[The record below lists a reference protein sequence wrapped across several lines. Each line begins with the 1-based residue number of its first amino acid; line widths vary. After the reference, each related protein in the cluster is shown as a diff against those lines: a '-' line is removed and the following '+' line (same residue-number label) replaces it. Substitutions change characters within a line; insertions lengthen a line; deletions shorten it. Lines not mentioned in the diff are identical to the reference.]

1 MKKSINHNTRQLSV
15 AAFRAFGTDSERAA
29 EQAAEEAE
37 NALQADYKSLYN
49 SLVSGL
55 VDYFYHESEPSKIGR
70 SLVEVW
76 TRSSRK
82 DVTVQRTTFLKVPS
96 GELLAMSH
104 HDIISFSDMV
114 KDSIPDNVEI
124 IAT

>member
-1 MKKSINHNTRQLSV
+1 MKKSINHNTRNLAV

-29 EQAAEEAE
+29 EQAVEEAE

-49 SLVSGL
+49 SLVSGQ
-55 VDYFYHESEPSKIGR
+55 VDYFYHESEPSNIGR

-82 DVTVQRTTFLKVPS
+82 GVTVQRTTFLKVPS

-104 HDIISFSDMV
+104 HDIMTFSDMV

-124 IAT
+124 IAA

>member
-1 MKKSINHNTRQLSV
+1 MKKSINHNTRHLSV

-49 SLVSGL
+49 SLVSGR

-76 TRSSRK
+76 TRSSRQG
-82 DVTVQRTTFLKVPS
+82 VAVQRSTFMRVPG
-96 GELLAMSH
+96 GELVALSH
-104 HDIISFSDMV
+104 HNIVTFSDMV

-124 IAT
+124 IAA

>member
-1 MKKSINHNTRQLSV
+1 MRINHNTRNLAV
-15 AAFRAFGTDSERAA
+15 AAFRAFGTDSEQAA

-49 SLVSGL
+49 SLVSGQ
-55 VDYFYHESEPSKIGR
+55 VDYFFHESEPSTIGR

-82 DVTVQRTTFLKVPS
+82 GVTVQRTTFLKVPS
-96 GELLAMSH
+96 GELVALSH
-104 HDIISFSDMV
+104 HDIMTFSDMV

-124 IAT
+124 IAA

>member
-1 MKKSINHNTRQLSV
+1 MRINHNTHDLAV

-29 EQAAEEAE
+29 EQVAEEAE
-37 NALQADYKSLYN
+37 NALQVDYKSLYN
-49 SLVSGL
+49 SLVSGQ
-55 VDYFYHESEPSKIGR
+55 VDYFFHESEPSTIGR

-82 DVTVQRTTFLKVPS
+82 GVTVQRTTFLKVPS

-104 HDIISFSDMV
+104 HDIMTFSDMV

-124 IAT
+124 IAA

>member
-1 MKKSINHNTRQLSV
+1 MKKSINHNTRNLSV
-15 AAFRAFGTDSERAA
+15 AAFRAFGTNSEQAA

-49 SLVSGL
+49 SLVSGQ
-55 VDYFYHESEPSKIGR
+55 VDYFYHESEPSTIGR

-76 TRSSRK
+76 TRSSRQG
-82 DVTVQRTTFLKVPS
+82 VAVQRSTFMRVPG
-96 GELLAMSH
+96 GELVALSH
-104 HDIISFSDMV
+104 HNIMTFSDMV

-124 IAT
+124 IAA

>member
-1 MKKSINHNTRQLSV
+1 MKKSINHNTRNLSV

-37 NALQADYKSLYN
+37 NALRADYKSLYN
-49 SLVSGL
+49 SLVSGQ

-76 TRSSRK
+76 TRSSRQG
-82 DVTVQRTTFLKVPS
+82 VSVQRSTFVRVPG
-96 GELLAMSH
+96 GELVALSH
-104 HDIISFSDMV
+104 HDIMTFSDMV

-124 IAT
+124 IAA

>member
-1 MKKSINHNTRQLSV
+1 MKMRINHNTRNLSV
-15 AAFRAFGTDSERAA
+15 AAFRAFGTDSEQAA

-37 NALQADYKSLYN
+37 NALRADYECLYN
-49 SLVSGL
+49 SLVSGQ
-55 VDYFYHESEPSKIGR
+55 VDYFYHESEPSNIGR

-82 DVTVQRTTFLKVPS
+82 GVTVQHTTFLKVPS

-124 IAT
+124 IAA

>member
-1 MKKSINHNTRQLSV
+1 MKKSINHNTRNLAV
-15 AAFRAFGTDSERAA
+15 AAFRAFGTDSEQAA

-49 SLVSGL
+49 SLVSGQ
-55 VDYFYHESEPSKIGR
+55 VDYFYHESEPSTIGR

-82 DVTVQRTTFLKVPS
+82 GVIVQHTTFLKVPS

-124 IAT
+124 IAA